1 MKIGIIVAMEKEFTQ
16 LKSLLKDMQ
25 TQQHQHLTVITGRIG
40 QHEIVMQQCGIGKV
54 NAAIGAVEL
63 INHHHPHLVISSG
76 CAGGADVSLSPTDVV
91 VSTQCCYHDA
101 YCGKECEAGQIMGM
115 PSSYASP
122 AELVRKACAIDCGT
136 NIRRG
141 LIVSGDWFVDSK
153 EKMQQ
158 ILSSFPTAMAVDME
172 SCAIAQTCYLYHT
185 SFISFRVISDVP
197 LKDTN
202 AAQYYDFWERLANH
216 SFHVTKE
223 FIQIVG

>member
-16 LKSLLKDMQ
+16 LKSLLEDMQ
-25 TQQHQHLTVITGRIG
+25 TQQHRHLSVITGRIG
-40 QHEIVMQQCGIGKV
+40 QNEIVMQQCGIGKV

-63 INHHHPHLVISSG
+63 INHHHPDLVISSG
-76 CAGGADVSLSPTDVV
+76 CAGGADASLSPTDVV

-115 PSSYASP
+115 PASHASP

-136 NIRRG
+136 NIRSG

-172 SCAIAQTCYLYHT
+172 SCAIAQACYLYHT
-185 SFISFRVISDVP
+185 PFISFRVISDVP

-202 AAQYYDFWERLANH
+202 AAQYYDFWERLANN